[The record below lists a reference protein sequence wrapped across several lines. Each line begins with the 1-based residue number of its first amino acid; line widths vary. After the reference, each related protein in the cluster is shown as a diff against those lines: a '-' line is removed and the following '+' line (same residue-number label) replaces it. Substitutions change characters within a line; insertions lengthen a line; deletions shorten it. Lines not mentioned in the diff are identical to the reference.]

1 MSAALQFP
9 NLASAAAAQRRWQ
22 TTEQFQ
28 AHPEIKA
35 PDPQQAPHQATPQTG
50 FEPALQLPGSPS
62 PVSQAHL
69 AAQHPATRP
78 ASPPNLAFY
87 RKHTEK
93 LLRRYLYASILVGRA
108 PSMLTEP
115 NERGWASSR
124 PVHTFEDCVIF
135 VLDMEKGLS
144 RVSALDRLLLTRIVL
159 QEYSV
164 AETAL
169 MLNKS
174 HRMIG
179 IRLCDALD
187 RLTGIL
193 LDHGT
198 LKIPTRRGRQLMEED
213 LDD

>member
-9 NLASAAAAQRRWQ
+9 TIAAAAAQRRWQ

-35 PDPQQAPHQATPQTG
+35 HAPHQATPQTG
-50 FEPALQLPGSPS
+50 FGPARQLPGSPS
-62 PVSQAHL
+62 PDSQAHQ
-69 AAQHPATRP
+69 AAQQPASRP
-78 ASPPNLAFY
+78 ALPPNLAFY
-87 RKHTEK
+87 RKHTET
-93 LLRRYLYASILVGRA
+93 LLRRYLYASILVARA
-108 PSMLTEP
+108 PSMLTKP
-115 NERGWASSR
+115 SERGWSSNR
-124 PVHTFEDCVIF
+124 PVKTFEDCVIF

-144 RVSALDRLLLTRIVL
+144 RVSALDRLLITRIVL

-179 IRLCDALD
+179 LRLCDALD

-193 LDHGT
+193 LEHGT
-198 LKIPTRRGRQLMEED
+198 LKIPTRGGRQLLDVD

>member
-1 MSAALQFP
+1 
-9 NLASAAAAQRRWQ
+9 
-22 TTEQFQ
+22 
-28 AHPEIKA
+28 
-35 PDPQQAPHQATPQTG
+35 
-50 FEPALQLPGSPS
+50 
-62 PVSQAHL
+62 
-69 AAQHPATRP
+69 
-78 ASPPNLAFY
+78 
-87 RKHTEK
+87 
-93 LLRRYLYASILVGRA
+93 
-108 PSMLTEP
+108 MLTEP

-198 LKIPTRRGRQLMEED
+198 LKIPTRRGRQLLDED